1 MEKII
6 SGRASVF
13 GSNIDTDQVYPGR
26 FLSETDPDDVKRHAM
41 AGADPDFAENFQP
54 GGLIVAG
61 TNFGC
66 GSSREHAAVALK
78 AAGVSAVVAES
89 FARIFF
95 RNGVNLGIPL
105 VTCAGVSQKVKDGDR
120 LVLDLSRS
128 LLKNETSGEELPCE
142 PVGDYALTILEA
154 GGIKLLLK
162 ELYGRR

>member
-1 MEKII
+1 M
-6 SGRASVF
+6 
-13 GSNIDTDQVYPGR
+13 Y
-26 FLSETDPDDVKRHAM
+26 KR
-41 AGADPDFAENFQP
+41 Q
-54 GGLIVAG
+54 
-61 TNFGC
+61 
-66 GSSREHAAVALK
+66 VALK

>member
-1 MEKII
+1 M
-6 SGRASVF
+6 V
-13 GSNIDTDQVYPGR
+13 
-26 FLSETDPDDVKRHAM
+26 
-41 AGADPDFAENFQP
+41 
-54 GGLIVAG
+54 GGH
-61 TNFGC
+61 NFGC